1 MTVSLRMARWSNN
14 QKTHWVWCIP
24 HHTLWVRRRG
34 EEYALQNLVLIWL
47 KEQAFVLL
55 LLLGTGFDVFWL
67 YRMRQ
72 RLRMKW
78 YAIIIV
84 SVLHTVIG
92 VMSVKVF
99 AFLESGDIGNMS
111 LFGGVFFMPVAY
123 WVGAKLT
130 KRPYRSVCDVFTPCM
145 IFTVMC
151 ARVNCII
158 SGCCTGLRI
167 PGTQMRF
174 PTRETEL
181 IYYVVMLLLL
191 IPRVKKDER
200 PGSIY
205 PLYMASYG
213 AFRFIDEFF
222 RMSSTGML
230 FHLSHVWAAIAFA
243 AGLSIYIEIKSRNQK
258 RKRVFKK

>member
-1 MTVSLRMARWSNN
+1 MSLISD
-14 QKTHWVWCIP
+14 
-24 HHTLWVRRRG
+24 
-34 EEYALQNLVLIWL
+34 WL
-47 KEQAFVLL
+47 SSHSLL
-55 LLLGTGFDVFWL
+55 LLLSAGTLFSFLWL
-67 YRMRQ
+67 MQFRG
-72 RLRMKW
+72 RLNMKW
-78 YAIIIV
+78 YAALPIAIC
-84 SVLHTVIG
+84 HTLVGVIC
-92 VMSVKVF
+92 VKAF
-99 AFLESGDIGNMS
+99 AFMETGFNPDSLGNMS

-130 KRPYRSVCDVFTPCM
+130 KQPYGAVCDVFTPCM

-151 ARVNCII
+151 VRVNCII

-174 PTRETEL
+174 PTRETEV

-222 RMSSTGML
+222 RTSSTGML

>member
-1 MTVSLRMARWSNN
+1 MSLISD
-14 QKTHWVWCIP
+14 
-24 HHTLWVRRRG
+24 
-34 EEYALQNLVLIWL
+34 WL
-47 KEQAFVLL
+47 SSHSLL
-55 LLLGTGFDVFWL
+55 LLLSAGTLFSFLWL
-67 YRMRQ
+67 MQFRG
-72 RLRMKW
+72 RLNMKW
-78 YAIIIV
+78 YAALPIAIC
-84 SVLHTVIG
+84 HTLVGVIC
-92 VMSVKVF
+92 VKAF
-99 AFLESGDIGNMS
+99 AFMETGFNPDSLGNMS

-130 KRPYRSVCDVFTPCM
+130 KQPYGVVCDVFTPCM

-151 ARVNCII
+151 VRVNCII

-174 PTRETEL
+174 PTRETEV

-205 PLYMASYG
+205 PLYMATYG
-213 AFRFIDEFF
+213 VFRFINEFF
-222 RMSSTGML
+222 RTSSSETL

-243 AGLSIYIEIKSRNQK
+243 AGLSIYMETKSRDCQ
-258 RKRVFKK
+258 RKKVTK